1 MENFIFCAVKPK
13 KVESIIKEVVIL
25 DNYLR
30 FTDKANYTTHGFVK
44 CKSNSGEI
52 ILGDSRKNLPNGE
65 TSLLD
70 WLKDTLKAYF
80 W

>member
-30 FTDKANYTTHGFVK
+30 FTDKTNYTTHGLWSVFSQIWSV
-44 CKSNSGEI
+44 N
-52 ILGDSRKNLPNGE
+52 R
-65 TSLLD
+65 T
-70 WLKDTLKAYF
+70 
-80 W
+80 